1 MVASTPNQRA
11 IDESLLPN
19 LTDIYLPAKPI
30 DGSEMTSPGAS
41 AFVYEGTPEAMFLRD
56 TALHGWADRLAM
68 YVRMLATKTTE
79 SDFPV
84 VFEGQRYRARRNQ
97 MAEGEQFNLRVT
109 ATRAPSLEELKF
121 KNPLWPQIFLSPQL
135 LSGGLIVFA
144 AEMGQG
150 KTTTAAAV
158 VHSRLK
164 RYAGYGQTVENPA
177 EVPLDGVF
185 GRGICRQTSVSWD
198 HPDPKERGWEGAM
211 RAALRSYPTTS
222 RGNLMF
228 IGEIRDSEVAAEA
241 LQAAANGLLV
251 ITTVHALNIAS
262 AMQRLVSYA
271 DIKLEGMA
279 SELLASSLR
288 LAVQQRLVIDRTQSG
303 WNRGILDGQLLYC
316 DGYNHPAAQSI
327 RRREFSKIQQPLK
340 LQENVMNNLK
350 GRAIP
355 IDDVMSQMVR
365 GTQNDGA

>member
-1 MVASTPNQRA
+1 MVAMNLASRP
-11 IDESLLPN
+11 IDESLLPD
-19 LTDIYLPAKPI
+19 LTDIYLPARPI

-41 AFVYEGTPEAMFLRD
+41 AFVYDGAPEAMFLRAS
-56 TALHGWADRLAM
+56 ALHPWADRLATH
-68 YVRMLATKTTE
+68 VRALATQTTE
-79 SDFPV
+79 SDFRGE
-84 VFEGQRYRARRNQ
+84 FDGRLYRARRN
-97 MAEGEQFNLRVT
+97 MMNEGEQFNLRVT
-109 ATRAPSLEELKF
+109 ASYAPHLSELKF
-121 KNPLWPQIFLSPQL
+121 KNPLWPLILLSPKL
-135 LSGGLIVFA
+135 LSGGLVVFA

-150 KTTTAAAV
+150 KTTTAAAMV
-158 VHSRLK
+158 RSRLE

-185 GRGICRQTSVSWD
+185 GRGICRQTSVRWD
-198 HPDPKERGWEGAM
+198 HDDEKERGWQGAM

-251 ITTVHALNIAS
+251 ITTVHALDIAS

-288 LAVQQRLVIDRTQSG
+288 LAVQQRLVIDRSQQG
-303 WNRGILDGQLLYC
+303 WNRGVLDGQLLYC

-327 RRREFSKIQQPLK
+327 RRREFSKIGQPLK
-340 LQENVMNNLK
+340 LQENVMNSLK
-350 GRAIP
+350 GRP
-355 IDDVMSQMVR
+355 ISIDEVMNKMVM
-365 GTQNDGA
+365 GTQHDGA